1 MLSDFMISRSDSRL
15 LAVVLGVAALVT
27 VACEK
32 VPLLAPTGSTIT
44 LTSATTALP
53 INGTSDLIAT
63 VLEAAGTPPHSGTLI
78 TFTTSLGSIEPSEAR
93 TDTGGRVIVKFRAGN
108 SNGTATISA
117 TSGAATTGTEGS
129 VRIAVGTAAVG
140 RVIVN
145 ASPATVSA
153 LGGSTSVSASVLD
166 INGNVLPQTPVAF
179 TTTAGTLSAALT
191 TTDSNGVATITL
203 TTSQQAT
210 VTASVG
216 ATAPEPP
223 PSTGGGG
230 GGSPTTPTTPAS
242 SGQASGSVTVNVV
255 PAPTITI
262 DPPVSPPSAGLPA
275 AFVITV
281 AVPTGGSAVRDVRI
295 TWGDGGSQS
304 LGALNGK
311 QTVTH
316 VYASAGTYSVSA
328 VVTDSSG
335 NTSSVSTS
343 ISVIPVQ
350 RPSVVVN
357 ATPQTVVIPGLI
369 NFTIQVTVAPGIG
382 VVRTD
387 IDFGDGEVRQLG
399 GATSVT
405 VQKSYGTPGTR
416 LVKVLVLDTT
426 GTVTEG
432 TTTVSVTN

>member
-53 INGTSDLIAT
+53 VHGTADLIAT
-63 VLEAAGTPPHSGTLI
+63 VLESAGTPPHSGTLI

-93 TDTGGRVIVKFRAGN
+93 TDTGGRVVVKFRAGN

-166 INGNVLPQTPVAF
+166 INGNVLPATPVAF
-179 TTTAGTLSAALT
+179 TTTAGTLSAALIN
-191 TTDSNGVATITL
+191 TDLNGVATITL

-216 ATAPEPP
+216 ATAPPP
-223 PSTGGGG
+223 PATGGGG
-230 GGSPTTPTTPAS
+230 TPTTPTTPAS

-275 AFVITV
+275 SFVITV

-316 VYASAGTYSVSA
+316 VYSSDGTYSVSA
-328 VVTDSSG
+328 IVTDSAG
-335 NTSSVSTS
+335 NISSVSTS
-343 ISVIPVQ
+343 VSVIPVQ
-350 RPSVVVN
+350 RPGVSVTAV
-357 ATPQTVVIPGLI
+357 PQTAVVGGTI
-369 NFTIQVTVAPGIG
+369 NFTIQITAAPGVGI
-382 VVRTD
+382 VRTS
-387 IDFGDGEVRQLG
+387 INFGAGEETRQLG
-399 GATSVT
+399 GSTSIT
-405 VQKSYGTPGTR
+405 VQKQYASVGPR
-416 LVKVLVLDTT
+416 LVTVTVVDTT
-426 GTVTEG
+426 GATTEG
-432 TTTVSVTN
+432 TTTVSITP

>member
-1 MLSDFMISRSDSRL
+1 MLSDFMISRSDCRL

-53 INGTSDLIAT
+53 VNGTADLIAT
-63 VLEAAGTPPHSGTLI
+63 VLESAGTPPHSGTLI

-129 VRIAVGTAAVG
+129 VKIAVGTAAVG

-223 PSTGGGG
+223 PATGGGG
-230 GGSPTTPTTPAS
+230 GTTTPTTPAS

-316 VYASAGTYSVSA
+316 VYSSDGTYSISA
-328 VVTDSSG
+328 TVTDSTG
-335 NTSSVSTS
+335 NTSSVGTS
-343 ISVIPVQ
+343 VSVIPVQ
-350 RPSVVVN
+350 RPGVSVTAV
-357 ATPQTVVIPGLI
+357 PQTAVVGGTI
-369 NFTIQVTVAPGIG
+369 NFTIQITAAPGVGI
-382 VVRTD
+382 VRTS
-387 IDFGDGEVRQLG
+387 INFGAGEETRQLG
-399 GATSVT
+399 GSTSIT
-405 VQKSYGTPGTR
+405 VQKQYASVGPR
-416 LVKVLVLDTT
+416 LVTVTVVDTT
-426 GTVTEG
+426 GATTEG
-432 TTTVSVTN
+432 TTTVSITP